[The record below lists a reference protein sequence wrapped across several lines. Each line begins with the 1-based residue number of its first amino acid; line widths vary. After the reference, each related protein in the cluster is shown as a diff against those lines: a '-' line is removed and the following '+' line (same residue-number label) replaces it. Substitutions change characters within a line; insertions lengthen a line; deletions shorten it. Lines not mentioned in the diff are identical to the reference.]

1 MQARECGKI
10 TTTFDNQGDDIMGMW
25 IGRNRKARVTYGFDD
40 IALVPGDI
48 TINPNEVDMSFQL
61 GPHKIAVPIL
71 ASAMDG
77 VVDVRFAVEMGKL
90 GGVAVLNLEGVQT
103 RYKDPSEI
111 LDKIA
116 SATKEE
122 ATHLTQQIY
131 TEPIKEELVAQRVK
145 EIKKAGVL
153 AAVSAIPQRAEKFG
167 AIAQAAG
174 ADIFVVQSTVS
185 TARHISS
192 EYKTLDIAK
201 FCKQMK
207 IPVIIGNTVTYS
219 ATLELMQCGPAA
231 ILVGVGPGAAC
242 TTRGVLGLGVPQVT
256 ATVDCAA
263 ARDYHFKQT
272 GRYCAIITDGGM
284 SKGGDICKAFACG
297 ADAVMIGSAF
307 ARAKEAPGRGFHWGM
322 ATPHANLPRGTRV
335 RVGVTGTLKQ
345 ILFGPAELDDGS
357 QNLMGALATCMGNV
371 GKRTIREFQE
381 TEIIIAP
388 AIKTEGKVFQTVQG
402 VGMGKG

>member
-1 MQARECGKI
+1 
-10 TTTFDNQGDDIMGMW
+10 MGMW

-40 IALVPGDI
+40 IALVPGDV
-48 TINPNEVDMSFQL
+48 TINPNEVDTTFQL
-61 GPHKIAVPIL
+61 GTHKIKVPIL

-77 VVDVRFAVEMGKL
+77 VVDVKFAIAMGKL

-116 SATKEE
+116 NATKEE
-122 ATHLTQQIY
+122 ATHLTQEIY
-131 TEPIKEELVAQRVK
+131 RKEDVKEELVAQRVK
-145 EIKKAGVL
+145 EIKAAGVL
-153 AAVSAIPQRAEKFG
+153 CAVSAIPQRAERFG
-167 AIAQAAG
+167 AIAQEAG

-185 TARHISS
+185 TVRHISS
-192 EYKTLDIAK
+192 EYATFNVAA
-201 FCKQMK
+201 FCKAMK
-207 IPVIIGNTVTYS
+207 IPVVIGNTVTYS
-219 ATLELMQCGPAA
+219 ATLELMQSGPAA

-263 ARDYHFKQT
+263 ARDHYFKQT
-272 GRYCAIITDGGM
+272 GRYVPIITDGGM
-284 SKGGDICKAFACG
+284 NKGGDICKAFACG

-307 ARAKEAPGRGFHWGM
+307 ARTKEAPGRGYHWGM

-335 RVGVTGTLKQ
+335 RVGVTGTVKQ

-357 QNLMGALATCMGNV
+357 QNLMGALMTCMGNV
-371 GKRTIREFQE
+371 GKKNIREFQE
-381 TEIIIAP
+381 TDIIIAP
-388 AIKTEGKVFQTVQG
+388 AIKTEGKIFQTVQG
-402 VGMGKG
+402 VGMGSK